1 MENIDTDYKQR
12 TLKSRL
18 NINTTTWRSSYNIIH
33 VNEIQKLQPIRAAK
47 LIRDCIGFALL
58 RYVIGSKKNNGDSFL
73 TYHRLKLTDDSLTL
87 VKKSRLFLNQS
98 QFNVSHNSLA
108 QGFPRLVSATLFHFT
123 SKSFLFQVI
132 LTHCFIV

>member
-1 MENIDTDYKQR
+1 MEKIDTDYKQR

-58 RYVIGSKKNNGDSFL
+58 RYVIGSKKKQWG
-73 TYHRLKLTDDSLTL
+73 
-87 VKKSRLFLNQS
+87 LFLDLS
-98 QFNVSHNSLA
+98 QVKTNWWLA
-108 QGFPRLVSATLFHFT
+108 HIG
-123 SKSFLFQVI
+123 
-132 LTHCFIV
+132 